1 MKTITLVSW
10 CLLGLYTAILIG
22 LLLFGRSGSSDDR
35 IATGYVIMLF
45 IPLGILAAINLLPFQ
60 FTRILVLVLSVAPA
74 VMVVVML
81 ITSPIIQKWR
91 SASWADEDSARA
103 NGSYYFKDAPRQK
116 LAADIASLNAEQLRA
131 DMAQPVPELNQTGRE
146 QVTLLDFVAL
156 QGFEADPARLI
167 ACFDVL
173 LKNGARIDNGDPKH
187 SPTHFRVIDYD
198 PAILKWFLEHGA
210 DANAREAG
218 TGTPILFQAI
228 HRDRSDTT
236 KTEKVRL
243 LLEHGADPNIIPPQ
257 QDERVIVTS
266 MLMSAASAEAW
277 DICNVMLDHGA
288 DPHYKTQSG
297 WDVFQAVDYQSK
309 QFTSW
314 GQTPP
319 SGFTKLAER
328 LTALNANGGKNM
340 RQ

>member
-22 LLLFGRSGSSDDR
+22 LLLFARSDSSDDR
-35 IATGYVIMLF
+35 TASGYVIMLF
-45 IPLGILAAINLLPFQ
+45 IPLGILAAINLLPFP
-60 FTRILVLVLSVAPA
+60 FTRIMVLVLSAAPA
-74 VMVVVML
+74 VMTVIML
-81 ITSPIIQKWR
+81 IASPIIQKWR
-91 SASWADEDSARA
+91 NASWADEDTARA

-116 LAADIASLNAEQLRA
+116 LAAAIAALNAEQLST
-131 DMAQPVPELNQTGRE
+131 DLAQPVPELNQSGRD

-156 QGFEADPARLI
+156 QGFEADPAQLI

-173 LKNGARIDNGDPKH
+173 LKSGAQIDNGDPKH

-236 KTEKVRL
+236 RTEKVRL

-257 QDERVIVTS
+257 QDKLVIITS
-266 MLMSAASAEAW
+266 MLLSAASAEAW
-277 DICNVMLDHGA
+277 DICNVMLDYGA

-297 WDVFQAVDYQSK
+297 WDIFQAVDYQSK
-309 QFTSW
+309 QFKSW
-314 GQTPP
+314 GQIPP
-319 SGFTKLAER
+319 SGFTRLAER
-328 LTALNANGGKNM
+328 LAAVNANGDKNT

>member
-1 MKTITLVSW
+1 MKTITLISW
-10 CLLGLYTAILIG
+10 CLLGLYTVILIG
-22 LLLFGRSGSSDDR
+22 LLLFARSGSPDDR
-35 IATGYVIMLF
+35 IASGYVIILF
-45 IPLGILAAINLLPFQ
+45 IPLGILAAINLLPFP
-60 FTRILVLVLSVAPA
+60 FTRIMVLVLSAAPA
-74 VMVVVML
+74 VMAVIML
-81 ITSPIIQKWR
+81 IASPIIQKWR
-91 SASWADEDSARA
+91 SASWADEDTARA
-103 NGSYYFKDAPRQK
+103 NGSYYFKDSPRQK
-116 LAADIASLNAEQLRA
+116 LAAAIAALNAEQLSA
-131 DMAQPVPELNQTGRE
+131 DLAQPVPELNQSGRD

-156 QGFEADPARLI
+156 QGFEADPAQLI

-173 LKNGARIDNGDPKH
+173 LKNGAQIDNGDPKH

-198 PAILKWFLEHGA
+198 PAILKWFLEHKA

-236 KTEKVRL
+236 RTEKVRL

-266 MLMSAASAEAW
+266 MLLSAASAEAW
-277 DICNVMLDHGA
+277 DICNVMLDYGA

-297 WDVFQAVDYQSK
+297 WDIFQAVDYQSK
-309 QFTSW
+309 QFKSW
-314 GQTPP
+314 GQIPP
-319 SGFTKLAER
+319 SGFTRLGER
-328 LTALNANGGKNM
+328 LAAVNANGDKNT